1 MSEKKYYVHPK
12 RPFGDGTAYIERSGR
27 LKVCV
32 SRDGV
37 RSAPSFWNEENQ
49 NFADTRAWIEC
60 DEGHAKSLVKASA
73 TLSEPT
79 KESN

>member
-32 SRDGV
+32 SLAGV
-37 RSAPSFWNEENQ
+37 RSVPSFWSEENQ

-73 TLSEPT
+73 TSSES
-79 KESN
+79 KGDS